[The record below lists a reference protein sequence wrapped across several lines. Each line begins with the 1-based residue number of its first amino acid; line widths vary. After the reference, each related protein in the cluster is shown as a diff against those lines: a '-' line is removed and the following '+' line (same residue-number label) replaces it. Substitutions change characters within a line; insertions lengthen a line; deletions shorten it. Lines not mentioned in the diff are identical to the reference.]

1 MGSKRRI
8 LILNDQAFING
19 GAPAVAIASAIGLAE
34 TGEQVTLL
42 TAVGPIASQ
51 LEDVPNL
58 EVQCLGQHEIVDDPN
73 RLRAL
78 QSGIAN
84 RVAAA
89 RVNKVL
95 EDCDPKNTIVH
106 VHSWMKALSP
116 LVIHAATCRGYKVLI
131 TMHDFF
137 IMCPTGGFFLP
148 KEGKICK
155 RTPLSVSCVFCS
167 CDRRNYFHKL
177 WRSTRTFYQNRILRV
192 PEGIEHFVAVS
203 EFSASIAR
211 PFLPHKADITVVR
224 NPVDCQDHGPASIGD
239 NEHFLFIGRFT
250 QEKGVLVAAEACRRT
265 GVKAVFIG
273 DGELLEKAKAICPEA
288 HFTGWLKPHEIQSY
302 LRKCRAIL
310 FPPLWYET
318 LGLVVIEAAAA
329 GIPAIVSNQSAAADL
344 VADGQRGLHFDYGSV
359 ESLCFQI
366 ERMRDKDLAVQL
378 GKGAYDWY
386 WANPWDRASHVREL
400 STLYDRVLAK

>member
-34 TGEQVTLL
+34 AGEQVTLL

-51 LEDVPNL
+51 LGDVSNL
-58 EVQCLGQHEIVDDPN
+58 EVQCLGQYEIVDDPN

-78 QSGIAN
+78 RSGIAN

-95 EDCDPKNTIVH
+95 DDCDPSNTIVH

-116 LVIHAATCRGYKVLI
+116 LAIHAATSRGFKVLV

-137 IMCPTGGFFLP
+137 ITCPTGGFFLP
-148 KEGKICK
+148 KEGKVCK
-155 RTPLSVSCVFCS
+155 RTPLSLSCVLCS
-167 CDRRNYFHKL
+167 CDRRNYLHKL

-192 PEGIEHFVAVS
+192 PNGISHFVAVS
-203 EFSASIAR
+203 ELSASIAR
-211 PFLPHKADITVVR
+211 PFLPNNAKITVVR
-224 NPVDCQDHGPASIGD
+224 NPVDCQDLGPAAIGD
-239 NEHFLFIGRFT
+239 NEQFLFIGRFT
-250 QEKGVLVAAEACRRT
+250 QEKGVLIAAEACRRS
-265 GVKAVFIG
+265 GAKAVFIG
-273 DGELLEKAKAICPEA
+273 DGELLEQAKAICPDA
-288 HFTGWLKPHEIQSY
+288 LFTGWLKPQEIQGY
-302 LRKCRAIL
+302 LRKSRAIL
-310 FPPLWYET
+310 FPPLWHET

-329 GIPAIVSNQSAAADL
+329 GIPAIVSNQSAAADF
-344 VADGQRGLHFDYGSV
+344 VADGQRGLHFDYASV
-359 ESLCFQI
+359 ESLCLQI
-366 ERMRDKDLAVQL
+366 ERMRERDLAIRL

-400 STLYDRVLAK
+400 STLYDRVLAR